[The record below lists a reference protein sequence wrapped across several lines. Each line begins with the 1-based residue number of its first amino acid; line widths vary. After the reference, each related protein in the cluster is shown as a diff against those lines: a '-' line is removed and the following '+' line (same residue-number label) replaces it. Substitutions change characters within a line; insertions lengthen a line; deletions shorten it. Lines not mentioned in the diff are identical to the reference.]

1 MKIIDDKGKLFG
13 KLNILDLMGICLILF
28 LVFLSFLKITD
39 NSISSITL
47 SEIEVPAVM
56 KLSIIY
62 DKGYFE
68 VLKVGDKI
76 AEDKRYL
83 GEGDECK
90 VTKIEFQDV
99 YKTNVDAN
107 GNAVKSVDPT
117 LQEAIVTV
125 ETTLVKKGPVYKLG
139 KQEVRHGIMV
149 FLESSLYKY
158 STKVVD
164 LQVQ

>member
-13 KLNILDLMGICLILF
+13 KLNILDFMGICLILF

-47 SEIEVPAVM
+47 SEVNVPAEM
-56 KLSIIY
+56 KLSIIC

-83 GEGDECK
+83 TGEVK
-90 VTKIEFQDV
+90 KIEFQDV

-107 GNAVKSVDPT
+107 GTAVKSVDPT
-117 LQEAIVTV
+117 LQEAIVTI

-164 LQVQ
+164 LKVK

>member
-47 SEIEVPAVM
+47 SEIEVPAEM
-56 KLSIIY
+56 KLSIIC

-83 GEGDECK
+83 GDECK

-107 GNAVKSVDPT
+107 GKAVKSIDPT

-149 FLESSLYKY
+149 FLESSSYKY